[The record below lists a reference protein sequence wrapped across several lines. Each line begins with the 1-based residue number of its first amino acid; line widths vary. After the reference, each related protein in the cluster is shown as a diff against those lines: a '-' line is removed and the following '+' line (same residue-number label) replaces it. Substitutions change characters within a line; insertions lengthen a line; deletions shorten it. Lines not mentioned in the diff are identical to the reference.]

1 MSEVKVLST
10 HAVETVLR
18 ALALKVA
25 HAIGQRLT
33 IRYDPANALKRAIE
47 NGAAFDVAIVTR
59 PVIDEL
65 AAQGLVLRETCRD
78 IARSGLGVA
87 VRAGAP
93 KPDIASPDAFKRALL
108 AARSV
113 VRSSEGASGV
123 YFEKLLQRLG
133 IADVLRGRI
142 VLGPS
147 GRVAEMVAR
156 GEAELAVQ
164 QIPELL
170 PVEGVD
176 FAGPFPDALQLSTIF
191 SAGVGAAAS
200 DRAAAAA
207 LVEAL
212 AAPSAAALFKVQG
225 LEPIAC

>member
-10 HAVETVLR
+10 HAVEAVLR
-18 ALALKVA
+18 ALAPKVA
-25 HAIGQRLT
+25 HASGQRLT

-113 VRSSEGASGV
+113 VRSSEGTSGV

-133 IADVLRGRI
+133 IADALRARI

-191 SAGVGAAAS
+191 SAGVSAAAA
-200 DRAAAAA
+200 DRAAATA
-207 LVEAL
+207 LIEAL
-212 AAPSAAALFKVQG
+212 AAPSTAALFKVHG
-225 LEPIAC
+225 LEPIAR

>member
-10 HAVETVLR
+10 HAVEAVLR
-18 ALALKVA
+18 ALAPKVA
-25 HAIGQRLT
+25 HASGQRLT

-113 VRSSEGASGV
+113 VRSSEGTSGV

-133 IADVLRGRI
+133 IADALRVRI

-147 GRVAEMVAR
+147 GRVAEMVGR

-170 PVEGVD
+170 PVKGVD

-200 DRAAAAA
+200 DRAAATA

-212 AAPSAAALFKVQG
+212 AAPSATTLFKVHG
-225 LEPIAC
+225 LEPVPR

>member
-1 MSEVKVLST
+1 MAELKVLST
-10 HAVETVLR
+10 HAVEAVLR
-18 ALALKVA
+18 ALSPKFA
-25 HAIGQRLT
+25 HASGQRLA

-65 AAQGLVLRETCRD
+65 AGQGLVLRETCRD
-78 IARSGLGVA
+78 IARCGLGVA

-93 KPDIASPDAFKRALL
+93 NPDIATPDAFKDALL

-113 VRSSEGASGV
+113 VRSSEGTSGV

-133 IADVLRGRI
+133 IADLLRGKI

-170 PVEGVD
+170 AVEGVD
-176 FAGPFPDALQLSTIF
+176 FAGPFPDALQLYTIF

-200 DRAAAAA
+200 DRAAATA

-212 AAPSAAALFKVQG
+212 AALSAAALYTTQG
-225 LEPIAC
+225 LEPVPR

>member
-1 MSEVKVLST
+1 MAELKVLST
-10 HAVETVLR
+10 HAVEAVLR
-18 ALALKVA
+18 ALSPQFRRAS
-25 HAIGQRLT
+25 GQRLA
-33 IRYDPANALKRAIE
+33 IRCDPANALKRAIE
-47 NGAAFDVAIVTR
+47 NGAGFDVAIVTR
-59 PVIDEL
+59 AVIDEL
-65 AAQGLVLRETCRD
+65 AGQGLVLRETCRD
-78 IARSGLGVA
+78 IARCGLGVA

-93 KPDIASPDAFKRALL
+93 KPDIATPDAFKDALL

-113 VRSSEGASGV
+113 VRSSEGTSGV

-133 IADVLRGRI
+133 IADLLRGKI

-170 PVEGVD
+170 AVEGVD
-176 FAGPFPDALQLSTIF
+176 FAGPFPDALQLYTIF

-200 DRAAAAA
+200 DRAAATA

-212 AAPSAAALFKVQG
+212 AAPSAAALFKAQG
-225 LEPIAC
+225 LEPVPR

>member
-1 MSEVKVLST
+1 
-10 HAVETVLR
+10 
-18 ALALKVA
+18 
-25 HAIGQRLT
+25 
-33 IRYDPANALKRAIE
+33 
-47 NGAAFDVAIVTR
+47 
-59 PVIDEL
+59 
-65 AAQGLVLRETCRD
+65 
-78 IARSGLGVA
+78 
-87 VRAGAP
+87 
-93 KPDIASPDAFKRALL
+93 
-108 AARSV
+108 
-113 VRSSEGASGV
+113 
-123 YFEKLLQRLG
+123 
-133 IADVLRGRI
+133 
-142 VLGPS
+142 
-147 GRVAEMVAR
+147 MVAR

-164 QIPELL
+164 QIPEVL

>member
-1 MSEVKVLST
+1 MSEVQVLST
-10 HAVETVLR
+10 HAVEAVLR
-18 ALALKVA
+18 ALSPQFRRAS
-25 HAIGQRLT
+25 GQRLA

-47 NGAAFDVAIVTR
+47 NGAGFDVAIVTR
-59 PVIDEL
+59 AVIDEL
-65 AAQGLVLRETCRD
+65 AGQGMVLRETCRD
-78 IARSGLGVA
+78 IARCGLGVA

-93 KPDIASPDAFKRALL
+93 KPDIATPNAFKRALL

-113 VRSSEGASGV
+113 VRSSEGTSGV

-133 IADVLRGRI
+133 IADLLRGKI

-176 FAGPFPDALQLSTIF
+176 FAGPFPEALQLSTIF

>member
-10 HAVETVLR
+10 HAVEAVLR
-18 ALALKVA
+18 ALAPKVA
-25 HAIGQRLT
+25 HASGQRLT

-191 SAGVGAAAS
+191 SAGVSAAAA
-200 DRAAAAA
+200 DRAAATA
-207 LVEAL
+207 LIEAL
-212 AAPSAAALFKVQG
+212 AAPSTAALFKVHG
-225 LEPIAC
+225 LEPIAR

>member
-10 HAVETVLR
+10 HAVEEVLR
-18 ALALKVA
+18 ALSPQFARA
-25 HAIGQRLT
+25 SGHRLT

-78 IARSGLGVA
+78 IARCGLGVA

-93 KPDIASPDAFKRALL
+93 KPDIATPDAFKDALL
-108 AARSV
+108 AAHSI

-133 IADVLRGRI
+133 IADALRGRI

-176 FAGPFPDALQLSTIF
+176 FAGPFPDALQLYTIF

>member
-1 MSEVKVLST
+1 MAELKVLSS
-10 HAVETVLR
+10 HAVEEVLR
-18 ALALKVA
+18 ALTPQFARA
-25 HAIGQRLT
+25 SGRRLA
-33 IRYDPANALKRAIE
+33 IRYDPANALKRVIE
-47 NGAAFDVAIVTR
+47 GGAAFDVAIVTR

-65 AAQGLVLRETCRD
+65 AGQGLVLRETCRD
-78 IARSGLGVA
+78 IARCGLGVA

-93 KPDIASPDAFKRALL
+93 KPDIATPDAFKRALL

-113 VRSSEGASGV
+113 VRSREGASGG
-123 YFEKLLQRLG
+123 YFEKLLERLG
-133 IADVLRGRI
+133 IADVLRGKI

-176 FAGPFPDALQLSTIF
+176 FAGPFPNALQLYTIF

-200 DRAAAAA
+200 DRAAATA

-212 AAPSAAALFKVQG
+212 AAPSAAALFTAKG
-225 LEPIAC
+225 LEPVPR

>member
-1 MSEVKVLST
+1 MSEVKVLSP
-10 HAVETVLR
+10 HAVEAVLR
-18 ALALKVA
+18 ALAPKVA
-25 HAIGQRLT
+25 HASGQRLT

-65 AAQGLVLRETCRD
+65 AAQGLVLRETCSD
-78 IARSGLGVA
+78 IARSGVGVA
-87 VRAGAP
+87 VRSGAP

-113 VRSSEGASGV
+113 VRSSEGTSGV

-176 FAGPFPDALQLSTIF
+176 FAGPFPDALQLYTIF

>member
-10 HAVETVLR
+10 HAVEEVLR
-18 ALALKVA
+18 ALAPQFA
-25 HAIGQRLT
+25 RASGHRLT

-65 AAQGLVLRETCRD
+65 TGQGLVLRETCRD
-78 IARSGLGVA
+78 VARSGLGVA

-93 KPDIASPDAFKRALL
+93 KPDIATPDAFMRALL

-113 VRSSEGASGV
+113 VRSREGASGV

-133 IADVLRGRI
+133 IADALRGRI

-191 SAGVGAAAS
+191 SAGVGAAVR
-200 DRAAAAA
+200 DRAAAMAF
-207 LVEAL
+207 VEAL
-212 AAPSAAALFKVQG
+212 ASPSAAALFKAHG
-225 LEPIAC
+225 LEPIPR

>member
-10 HAVETVLR
+10 HAVEAVLR
-18 ALALKVA
+18 ALAPKVA
-25 HAIGQRLT
+25 HASGQRLT
-33 IRYDPANALKRAIE
+33 IRYDPANALKRVIE
-47 NGAAFDVAIVTR
+47 NGAAFDVVIVTR
-59 PVIDEL
+59 AVIDEL
-65 AAQGLVLRETCRD
+65 AGQGLVLRETCRD

-113 VRSSEGASGV
+113 VRSSEGTSGV

-133 IADVLRGRI
+133 IADLLRGKI

-170 PVEGVD
+170 AVKGVD
-176 FAGPFPDALQLSTIF
+176 FAGPFPDALQLTTIF

-200 DRAAAAA
+200 DRAAATA

-212 AAPSAAALFKVQG
+212 GAPSAAALFKVHG
-225 LEPIAC
+225 LEPVPR

>member
-10 HAVETVLR
+10 HAVEAVLG
-18 ALALKVA
+18 ALAPQFA
-25 HAIGQRLT
+25 HASGQRLT

-93 KPDIASPDAFKRALL
+93 KPDIATPDAFKRALL

-176 FAGPFPDALQLSTIF
+176 FAGPFPDALQLYTIF